1 MRAHTQVAELPK
13 KSDGSYLTTLVL
25 TKNINPNELIFFF
38 FFNKVDLNFTVK

>member
-25 TKNINPNELIFFF
+25 TKNINPNKLFFF
-38 FFNKVDLNFTVK
+38 FLNKVDLNFTVK